1 MGAILVGTA
10 SWTDKTLIASGWYPP
25 EADTPEKR
33 LRFYARQF
41 PLVEV
46 DATYYALPAEQT
58 ATSWAERTPAGFT
71 FNVKAFSLFT
81 QHPTPVKALPV
92 DLREAVAG
100 PDSAAAGKERVYL
113 KDVDPGVVD
122 QAWERFLAALEP
134 LRQAGKHGAI
144 LLQFPPW
151 FPIGRSRK
159 DYILACAERVAPRRV
174 CIEFR
179 NKTWMTP
186 ENQEETLGFLASHQ
200 LPYVCVDMP
209 QGYPSSIPPVLAA
222 TSDLAVVRM
231 HGHSDKWDSKNIYER
246 FGYEY
251 SESELASW
259 APKIAD
265 LASGASTTHVLF
277 NNCYRNYAQVNAQ
290 QLEERL
296 GLGLSFVARRSSQLV
311 NREAAVIVSL
321 ATASPGRRK
330 PSPMTRRR
338 PRREAT
344 FAYQAGTAGRGRTPE
359 GAAIGP
365 MAGGPAR
372 DGGAGAARTGRELCH
387 REPVPPRDGQRRHG
401 GHGRRGRRLPGRHS
415 GGLPGGGLHHQSRP
429 QPGGPPVVASFDGR
443 HLHRDRDRVGS
454 VQHHGDQD
462 LAGDRLLRAVPELP
476 DRRAADLHPGP
487 GLVLVELRG
496 APGVLRAVRGMHH
509 RG

>member
-1 MGAILVGTA
+1 VGSILVGTA

-25 EADTPEKR
+25 EANTPEKR

-58 ATSWAERTPAGFT
+58 ATSWAERTPAGFM

-81 QHPTPVKALPV
+81 QHPTPVKALPL
-92 DLREAVAG
+92 DLREAAAG

-113 KDVDPGVVD
+113 KDVDPAVVD

-134 LRQAGKHGAI
+134 LRQAGKLGAI

-186 ENQEETLGFLASHQ
+186 ENQEETLGFLRSHQ

-209 QGYPSSIPPVLAA
+209 QGYTSSIPPVLAA

-251 SESELASW
+251 SEGELASW
-259 APKIAD
+259 APRIAD
-265 LASGASTTHVLF
+265 LASGASTTQVLF
-277 NNCYRNYAQVNAQ
+277 NNCYRNYAQVNAR
-290 QLEERL
+290 QLEEQL
-296 GLGLSFVARRSSQLV
+296 GLLHDDLEG
-311 NREAAVIVSL
+311 E
-321 ATASPGRRK
+321 
-330 PSPMTRRR
+330 
-338 PRREAT
+338 
-344 FAYQAGTAGRGRTPE
+344 AGR
-359 GAAIGP
+359 AAAADERGDLVPVHVIG
-365 MAGGPAR
+365 
-372 DGGAGAARTGRELCH
+372 DGFGERPG
-387 REPVPPRDGQRRHG
+387 DSQSGQ
-401 GHGRRGRRLPGRHS
+401 LP
-415 GGLPGGGLHHQSRP
+415 
-429 QPGGPPVVASFDGR
+429 GPPVVDE
-443 HLHRDRDRVGS
+443 
-454 VQHHGDQD
+454 
-462 LAGDRLLRAVPELP
+462 RLIHVN
-476 DRRAADLHPGP
+476 
-487 GLVLVELRG
+487 GLV
-496 APGVLRAVRGMHH
+496 PAVVHCRSPAV
-509 RG
+509 